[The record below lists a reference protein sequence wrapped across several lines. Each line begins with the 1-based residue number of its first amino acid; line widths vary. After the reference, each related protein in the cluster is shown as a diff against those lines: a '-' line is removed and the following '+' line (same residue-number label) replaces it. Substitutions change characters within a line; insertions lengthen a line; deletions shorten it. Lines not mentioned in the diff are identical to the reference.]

1 MWLLLNYNEWNCV
14 KIYQGLLCQ
23 FMEKGDICLL
33 ILVLKLLLLFLIFFG
48 LAQFLSYGLKIKS
61 DFIPVTL
68 FTGLGIVMFF
78 AGVFNVLPEMV
89 NVVSLFSLGSL
100 VYVYWKKRSFENIF
114 SSGMVFFLIGAAY
127 FAFFMRGMR
136 SEFYDDFTHWG
147 LVVKEMLMWDHLPNF
162 TSTSAITHQ
171 AYPPGTAVLL
181 YFVSKILG
189 DTESVRLYA
198 QALVT
203 LSCLSPLAAFMPK
216 RKYLGWLLVIPA
228 TLYLLSG
235 NLGII
240 ALTVDTLLSLLGI
253 AGTAILAYYYTENKL
268 EEAILPLV
276 LITSYLNIVK
286 NSGILFVIILAGIFF
301 AMIKNGT
308 VQKKKAIVGG
318 GLMLGLPYVLKVLWD
333 KHIELVFWSGAQS
346 RHAMTVENYKNVF
359 AVKSQEDIWFITKS
373 QLIASVNIHSS
384 EIKILLFAFVA
395 VGLIWLLKKVQ
406 ILSASEVD
414 RSKRGRLEMK
424 LLFFMAGIYVVYQ
437 IGLWGTYTFS
447 MPLDEALI
455 LASYDR
461 YNRYNITIIMYLL
474 GVVLIYFLH
483 EIEIMKNASQLQ
495 KGALLGIGAITMLW
509 PLYLTRDS
517 VQNLYNQNDYS
528 ELYRTHLEKVVV
540 ENQLPRNANY
550 IIYSGDYPEND
561 MGYYIYFMSCYEL
574 MTGSVSVLN
583 QNTIDTLGELND
595 PVTIIIM
602 KDDEK
607 IREKM
612 KTYGIVDFEE
622 QSVIQLN

>member
-1 MWLLLNYNEWNCV
+1 MNCV

-23 FMEKGDICLL
+23 FMEKGDIGLI

-78 AGVFNVLPEMV
+78 AGVFNVLPETV
-89 NVVSLFSLGSL
+89 NVVTFFSLGSL
-100 VYVYWKKRSFENIF
+100 VYVFWKKKSFENIF
-114 SSGMVFFLIGAAY
+114 SPGMVFFLIGAAY

-162 TSTSAITHQ
+162 TSTSAIAHQ
-171 AYPPGTAVLL
+171 AYPPGTAVVL

-203 LSCLSPLAAFMPK
+203 LSCISPLASFMTK
-216 RKYLGWLLVIPA
+216 RKYMGWLLIIPA

-253 AGTAILAYYYTENKL
+253 AGTAILAYYYKEKKL

-286 NSGILFVIILAGIFF
+286 NSGILFVLILAGIFF
-301 AMIKNGT
+301 AMIKHGT
-308 VQKKKAIVGG
+308 EQKKKAIVGG
-318 GLMLGLPYVLKVLWD
+318 GLMLGIPYVLKVLWD
-333 KHIELVFWSGAQS
+333 KHIELVFLSGAQS

-373 QLIASVNIHSS
+373 QLLASVNLYSS
-384 EIKILLFAFVA
+384 EIKILLVVFAAF
-395 VGLIWLLKKVQ
+395 GLMWLLKKMQV
-406 ILSASEVD
+406 LSASEVD
-414 RSKRGRLEMK
+414 RAKSGRLEIK
-424 LLFFMAGIYVVYQ
+424 LIFFVVGIYIIYQ
-437 IGLWGTYTFS
+437 LGLWGTYIFS

-461 YNRYNITIIMYLL
+461 YNITIIMYLL
-474 GVVLIYFLH
+474 GVALIYFLH
-483 EIEIMKNASQLQ
+483 EIDKMENASLM
-495 KGALLGIGAITMLW
+495 KKRAVLGIGAITMLW
-509 PLYLTRDS
+509 PLYLTLDS
-517 VQNLYNQNDYS
+517 LQNLYIQKDYS

-540 ENQLPRNANY
+540 DNQLPRDANY

-574 MTGSVSVLN
+574 MTSSVSVLN

-622 QSVIQLN
+622 GSIIQLN

>member
-1 MWLLLNYNEWNCV
+1 
-14 KIYQGLLCQ
+14 
-23 FMEKGDICLL
+23 MEKGDIGLL

-68 FTGLGIVMFF
+68 FTGLGIIMFF

-100 VYVYWKKRSFENIF
+100 VYVYWKKKSFENIF
-114 SSGMVFFLIGAAY
+114 SPGMLFFLIGAAY

-171 AYPPGTAVLL
+171 AYPPGTAVVL

-203 LSCLSPLAAFMPK
+203 LSCISPLAAFMTK
-216 RKYLGWLLVIPA
+216 RKYMGWLLIIPA

-253 AGTAILAYYYTENKL
+253 AGTAILAYYYTEKKL

-286 NSGILFVIILAGIFF
+286 NSGILFVLILAGIFF

-308 VQKKKAIVGG
+308 EQKKKAIVGG
-318 GLMLGLPYVLKVLWD
+318 GLMLGIPYVLKVLWD

-359 AVKSQEDIWFITKS
+359 AVKSQGDIRFITKS
-373 QLIASVNIHSS
+373 QLMASVNIHSP
-384 EIKILLFAFVA
+384 EIKILLVAFAA
-395 VGLIWLLKKVQ
+395 VGLIWLLKKVL
-406 ILSASEVD
+406 ILSAAEVD
-414 RSKRGRLEMK
+414 RAKSGRLEMK
-424 LLFFMAGIYVVYQ
+424 LLFFMVGIYVVYQ
-437 IGLWGTYTFS
+437 IGLWGTYVFS

-461 YNRYNITIIMYLL
+461 YNITIIMYLL
-474 GVVLIYFLH
+474 GAVLIYFLH
-483 EIEIMKNASQLQ
+483 EIEKMKNASLMQ
-495 KGALLGIGAITMLW
+495 KGAVLGIGAVTMLC

-517 VQNLYNQNDYS
+517 LQNLYIQKDYS

-540 ENQLPRNANY
+540 ENQLPRDANY

-561 MGYYIYFMSCYEL
+561 MGYYIYFMSGYEL

-622 QSVIQLN
+622 RSVIQLN

>member
-1 MWLLLNYNEWNCV
+1 MNCV

-23 FMEKGDICLL
+23 FMEKGDIGLI

-78 AGVFNVLPEMV
+78 AGVFNVLPETV
-89 NVVSLFSLGSL
+89 NVVTFFSLGSL
-100 VYVYWKKRSFENIF
+100 VYVFWKKKSFENIF
-114 SSGMVFFLIGAAY
+114 SPGMVFFLIGAAY

-162 TSTSAITHQ
+162 TSTSAIAHQ
-171 AYPPGTAVLL
+171 AYPPGTAVVL

-203 LSCLSPLAAFMPK
+203 LSCISPLASFMTK
-216 RKYLGWLLVIPA
+216 RKYMGWLLIIPA

-253 AGTAILAYYYTENKL
+253 AGTAILAYYYKEKKL

-286 NSGILFVIILAGIFF
+286 NSGILFVLILAGIFF
-301 AMIKNGT
+301 AMIKHGT
-308 VQKKKAIVGG
+308 EQKKKAIVGG
-318 GLMLGLPYVLKVLWD
+318 GLMLGIPYVLKVLWD
-333 KHIELVFWSGAQS
+333 KHIELVFLSGAQS

-373 QLIASVNIHSS
+373 QLLASVNLYSS
-384 EIKILLFAFVA
+384 EIKILLVVFAAF
-395 VGLIWLLKKVQ
+395 GLMWLLKKMQV
-406 ILSASEVD
+406 LSASEVD
-414 RSKRGRLEMK
+414 RAKSGRLEIK
-424 LLFFMAGIYVVYQ
+424 LILFVVGIYIIYQ
-437 IGLWGTYTFS
+437 LGLWGTYIFS

-461 YNRYNITIIMYLL
+461 YNITIIMYLL
-474 GVVLIYFLH
+474 GVALIYFLH
-483 EIEIMKNASQLQ
+483 EIDKMENASLM
-495 KGALLGIGAITMLW
+495 KKRAVLGIGAITMLW
-509 PLYLTRDS
+509 PLYLTLDS
-517 VQNLYNQNDYS
+517 LQNLYIQKDYS

-540 ENQLPRNANY
+540 DNQLPRDANY

-574 MTGSVSVLN
+574 MTSSVSVLN

-622 QSVIQLN
+622 GSIIQLN

>member
-1 MWLLLNYNEWNCV
+1 
-14 KIYQGLLCQ
+14 
-23 FMEKGDICLL
+23 MEKGDIGLL

-68 FTGLGIVMFF
+68 FTGLGIIMFF

-100 VYVYWKKRSFENIF
+100 VYVYWKKKSFENIF
-114 SSGMVFFLIGAAY
+114 SPGMLFFLIGAAY

-171 AYPPGTAVLL
+171 AYPPGTAVVL

-203 LSCLSPLAAFMPK
+203 LSCISPLAAFMTK
-216 RKYLGWLLVIPA
+216 RKYMGWLLIIPA

-253 AGTAILAYYYTENKL
+253 AGTAILAYYYTEKKL

-286 NSGILFVIILAGIFF
+286 NSGILFVLILAGIFF

-308 VQKKKAIVGG
+308 EQKKKAIVGG
-318 GLMLGLPYVLKVLWD
+318 GLMLGIPYVLKVLWD

-359 AVKSQEDIWFITKS
+359 AVKSQGDIRFITKS
-373 QLIASVNIHSS
+373 QLMASVNIHSP
-384 EIKILLFAFVA
+384 EIKILLVAFAA
-395 VGLIWLLKKVQ
+395 VGLIWLLKKVL
-406 ILSASEVD
+406 ILSAAEVD
-414 RSKRGRLEMK
+414 RAKSGRLEMK
-424 LLFFMAGIYVVYQ
+424 LLFFMVGIYVVYQ
-437 IGLWGTYTFS
+437 IGLWGTYIFS

-461 YNRYNITIIMYLL
+461 YNITIIMYLL
-474 GVVLIYFLH
+474 GAVLIYFLH
-483 EIEIMKNASQLQ
+483 EIEKMKNASLMQ
-495 KGALLGIGAITMLW
+495 KGAVLGIGAVTMLC

-517 VQNLYNQNDYS
+517 LQNLYIQKDYS

-540 ENQLPRNANY
+540 ENQLPRDANY

-561 MGYYIYFMSCYEL
+561 MGYYIYFMSGYEL

-622 QSVIQLN
+622 RSVIQLN

>member
-1 MWLLLNYNEWNCV
+1 
-14 KIYQGLLCQ
+14 
-23 FMEKGDICLL
+23 MEKGDIGLI

-78 AGVFNVLPEMV
+78 AGVFNVLPETV
-89 NVVSLFSLGSL
+89 NVVTFFSLGSL
-100 VYVYWKKRSFENIF
+100 VYVFWKKKSFENIF
-114 SSGMVFFLIGAAY
+114 SPGMVFFLIGAAY

-162 TSTSAITHQ
+162 TSTSAIAHQ
-171 AYPPGTAVLL
+171 AYPPGTAVVL

-203 LSCLSPLAAFMPK
+203 LSCISPLASFMTK
-216 RKYLGWLLVIPA
+216 RKYMGWLLIIPA

-253 AGTAILAYYYTENKL
+253 AGTAILAYYYKEKKL

-286 NSGILFVIILAGIFF
+286 NSGILFVLILAGIFF
-301 AMIKNGT
+301 AMIKHGT
-308 VQKKKAIVGG
+308 EQKKKAIVGG
-318 GLMLGLPYVLKVLWD
+318 GLMLGIPYVLKVLWD
-333 KHIELVFWSGAQS
+333 KHIELVFLSGAQS

-373 QLIASVNIHSS
+373 QLLASVNLYSS
-384 EIKILLFAFVA
+384 EIKILLVVFAAF
-395 VGLIWLLKKVQ
+395 GLMWLLKKMQV
-406 ILSASEVD
+406 LSASEVD
-414 RSKRGRLEMK
+414 RAKSGRLEIK
-424 LLFFMAGIYVVYQ
+424 LILFVVGIYIIYQ
-437 IGLWGTYTFS
+437 LGLWGTYIFS

-461 YNRYNITIIMYLL
+461 YNITIIMYLL
-474 GVVLIYFLH
+474 GVALIYFLH
-483 EIEIMKNASQLQ
+483 EIDKMENASLM
-495 KGALLGIGAITMLW
+495 KKRAVLGIGAITMLW
-509 PLYLTRDS
+509 PLYLTLDS
-517 VQNLYNQNDYS
+517 LQNLYIQKDYS

-540 ENQLPRNANY
+540 DNQLPRDANY

-574 MTGSVSVLN
+574 MTSSVSVLN

-622 QSVIQLN
+622 GSIIQLN

>member
-1 MWLLLNYNEWNCV
+1 
-14 KIYQGLLCQ
+14 
-23 FMEKGDICLL
+23 
-33 ILVLKLLLLFLIFFG
+33 
-48 LAQFLSYGLKIKS
+48 
-61 DFIPVTL
+61 
-68 FTGLGIVMFF
+68 
-78 AGVFNVLPEMV
+78 
-89 NVVSLFSLGSL
+89 
-100 VYVYWKKRSFENIF
+100 
-114 SSGMVFFLIGAAY
+114 
-127 FAFFMRGMR
+127 MR

-162 TSTSAITHQ
+162 TSTSAIAHQ
-171 AYPPGTAVLL
+171 AYPPGTAVVL

-203 LSCLSPLAAFMPK
+203 LSCISPLASFMTK
-216 RKYLGWLLVIPA
+216 RKYMGWLLIIPA

-253 AGTAILAYYYTENKL
+253 AGTAILAYYYKEKKL

-286 NSGILFVIILAGIFF
+286 NSGILFVLILAGIFF
-301 AMIKNGT
+301 AMIKHGT
-308 VQKKKAIVGG
+308 EQKKKAIVGG
-318 GLMLGLPYVLKVLWD
+318 GLMLGIPYVLKVLWD
-333 KHIELVFWSGAQS
+333 KHIELVFLSGAQS

-373 QLIASVNIHSS
+373 QLLASVNLYSS
-384 EIKILLFAFVA
+384 EIKILLVVFAAF
-395 VGLIWLLKKVQ
+395 GLMWLLKKMQV
-406 ILSASEVD
+406 LSASEVD
-414 RSKRGRLEMK
+414 RAKSGRLEIK
-424 LLFFMAGIYVVYQ
+424 LILFVVGIYIIYQ
-437 IGLWGTYTFS
+437 LGLWGTYIFS

-461 YNRYNITIIMYLL
+461 YNITIIMYLL
-474 GVVLIYFLH
+474 GVALIYFLH
-483 EIEIMKNASQLQ
+483 EIDKMENASLM
-495 KGALLGIGAITMLW
+495 KKRAVLGIGAITMLW
-509 PLYLTRDS
+509 PLYLTLDS
-517 VQNLYNQNDYS
+517 LQNLYIQKDYS

-540 ENQLPRNANY
+540 DNQLPRDANY

-574 MTGSVSVLN
+574 MTSSVSVLN

-622 QSVIQLN
+622 GSIIQLN